1 MHINGLSLESLPLV
15 ARHLQHDV
23 SRPSVVGDL
32 IDLRALR
39 RITEA
44 THDTLL
50 YRAAR
55 ADRQASAES
64 EREAVHLSRP
74 QQRAMDRA
82 LGRSVRIIDCGET
95 R

>member
-44 THDTLL
+44 THDTLI
-50 YRAAR
+50 YRAESGKAEELAALER
-55 ADRQASAES
+55 AKQAQQAEQKRQGEWVP
-64 EREAVHLSRP
+64 ERLSGIL
-74 QQRAMDRA
+74 Q
-82 LGRSVRIIDCGET
+82 GS
-95 R
+95 